1 MNPGD
6 LRYQI
11 TIQQKTTVQ
20 NSFGEGTDTWTTV
33 ATVFAAVDPL
43 RGQEYLEAR
52 RLQADIDVR
61 FRIRYRAGLT
71 PAMRVLHDGRYFNIE
86 SVIHVKELRREIQL
100 MCRELINDG

>member
-11 TIQQKTTVQ
+11 QIQSKTKAQ
-20 NSFGEGTDTWTTV
+20 DSFGAETETWSTV

-61 FRIRYRAGLT
+61 FRIRYRAGIT

-100 MCRELINDG
+100 MCKELLNGA